1 MHRLPKEPR
10 KAKATTIQKTFEQS
24 SEDIRRRVGAKTGR
38 FTTTENL
45 LRVEQ
50 DRLSNPQKYQ
60 LKQHQ
65 DRVSRHVLNITR
77 MTETAYKTTNGN
89 PLHYGKETNI
99 KQSIKTTAMRM
110 QVSHDVIARIEAL
123 DNKLLNELY
132 QVTPDI
138 LQRVYIYAWRD
149 TEIQGVY
156 TPPDKS
162 TELEDFFEV
171 YDAFVETRGKYI

>member
-1 MHRLPKEPR
+1 MFRLKDKVKVT
-10 KAKATTIQKTFEQS
+10 KAKTIQTDFKDGMRE
-24 SEDIRRRVGAKTGR
+24 RAGAKTGR

-45 LRVEQ
+45 LRTEQ
-50 DRLSNPQKYQ
+50 ERLSNPQKYQ

-65 DRVSRHVLNITR
+65 DRVSRHVLNITK
-77 MTETAYKTTNGN
+77 MTENAYKTTQGN
-89 PLHYGKETNI
+89 PLHYGKETNL

-110 QVSHDVIARIEAL
+110 QVSNDVIARIESL

-149 TEIQGVY
+149 TEIAGVF

-162 TELEDFFEV
+162 GELQDFFEV
-171 YDAFVETRGKYI
+171 YDAFVETRSKYI